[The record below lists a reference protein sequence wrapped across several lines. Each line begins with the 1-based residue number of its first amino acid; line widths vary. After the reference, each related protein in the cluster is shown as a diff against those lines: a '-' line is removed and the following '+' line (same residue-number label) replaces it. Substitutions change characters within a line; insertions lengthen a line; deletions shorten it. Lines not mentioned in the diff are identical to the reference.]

1 LASGLPLWYLGLL
14 LLRTQDLRGRRSNH
28 LRFPRVPSVIDRRQ
42 EHLLAACR
50 WHTSWNGRDVD
61 LRRTHFEMSPQ
72 PHPTRDLANFVVKV
86 KSSSIDTQYF
96 CLPCLQV
103 DDTLFHVSQQ
113 AFLESQTFQCMLAPH
128 AEGWM
133 PRDGVD
139 DKHPQYMP
147 DCKSGSLGRP
157 CGFFILR

>member
-1 LASGLPLWYLGLL
+1 
-14 LLRTQDLRGRRSNH
+14 
-28 LRFPRVPSVIDRRQ
+28 
-42 EHLLAACR
+42 
-50 WHTSWNGRDVD
+50 
-61 LRRTHFEMSPQ
+61 MSPQ

-113 AFLESQTFQCMLAPH
+113 AFLESQTFQCMLAPY

-133 PRDGVD
+133 PRDGAD
-139 DKHPQYMP
+139 DKHPSPGAWAAPAGYVVFVSNVPGHACTPSHLLQQPHYP
-147 DCKSGSLGRP
+147 
-157 CGFFILR
+157 F